1 MCWLRRYISTL
12 PVPAPPSQ
20 ALSNSTRTLS
30 VAPAVSAV
38 QDPTMQAFVP
48 NPLYAAL
55 LQKIDAAHPAAA
67 PLGVP
72 IKSLPVPV
80 TQDRG
85 EPVHRYLAQSTL
97 EEEQNLGLMRRDLSE
112 VAAEAGV
119 TYAVPT
125 LRAPSA
131 SPGQLRRAQSSSSR
145 AGRAGL
151 GRSMDSGVSQRFL
164 QGSDKFAALM
174 EKRRTPSAMS
184 GVHSGVERITPL
196 LPPYVASL
204 PAGGHSSSS
213 SGAYEQRLQEV
224 MRSGSGLMSQRPA
237 SFLSRSA
244 SSLGGANYVT
254 GPAANVARG
263 TGGVSSYRGGA
274 PSWAQF
280 KYE

>member
-1 MCWLRRYISTL
+1 
-12 PVPAPPSQ
+12 
-20 ALSNSTRTLS
+20 
-30 VAPAVSAV
+30 
-38 QDPTMQAFVP
+38 MQAFVP

-55 LQKIDAAHPAAA
+55 LQKIDAPHPAAA

-85 EPVHRYLAQSTL
+85 EPVRLYLAQSAR

-125 LRAPSA
+125 LRTSA
-131 SPGQLRRAQSSSSR
+131 SPGQLRRGQSSSSR
-145 AGRAGL
+145 AGHAGL
-151 GRSMDSGVSQRFL
+151 SRSMDSSVSQRFL

-174 EKRRTPSAMS
+174 ENRRTPSAMS
-184 GVHSGVERITPL
+184 GVYSGVQRITPL
-196 LPPYVASL
+196 LPPHVASL

-224 MRSGSGLMSQRPA
+224 MRSGSGLTSQRPA

-263 TGGVSSYRGGA
+263 TGGGSSFRGGA

>member
-1 MCWLRRYISTL
+1 VWRLRRYISTL
-12 PVPAPPSQ
+12 PVPAPPSHT
-20 ALSNSTRTLS
+20 LSNSTRTLS

-55 LQKIDAAHPAAA
+55 LQKIDAPHPATA

-80 TQDRG
+80 AKGRG
-85 EPVHRYLAQSTL
+85 EPVRKYLAQSTR

-125 LRAPSA
+125 LRASSSPS
-131 SPGQLRRAQSSSSR
+131 QLRRAQSSSSR

-164 QGSDKFAALM
+164 QGSNKFAALM
-174 EKRRTPSAMS
+174 EKRRTPSAIS
-184 GVHSGVERITPL
+184 GVHSGIERITPL
-196 LPPYVASL
+196 LPPHVASL

-213 SGAYEQRLQEV
+213 GGAYEQRLQEV
-224 MRSGSGLMSQRPA
+224 MRSGSGFTSQRPA

-244 SSLGGANYVT
+244 SNLGGASYVT

-263 TGGVSSYRGGA
+263 TGGGSSFRGGA

>member
-1 MCWLRRYISTL
+1 VWRLRRYISTL
-12 PVPAPPSQ
+12 PIPAPPSH
-20 ALSNSTRTLS
+20 ALTSSAASLPS
-30 VAPAVSAV
+30 APAATTG
-38 QDPTMQAFVP
+38 QDPKAFVP

-55 LQKIDAAHPAAA
+55 LQKIDAPHPAAA

-80 TQDRG
+80 AKDRG
-85 EPVHRYLAQSTL
+85 EPVRMYLAQNTR

-112 VAAEAGV
+112 VAVEAGV

-125 LRAPSA
+125 LRASA
-131 SPGQLRRAQSSSSR
+131 SPGQLCRARGSSSHASH
-145 AGRAGL
+145 AGL

-174 EKRRTPSAMS
+174 EKRRTPSAIS
-184 GVHSGVERITPL
+184 GVHSGIESITPL
-196 LPPYVASL
+196 LPPHVASL

-224 MRSGSGLMSQRPA
+224 MRSGSGLINQRPA